1 MTHALGH
8 RSRVKVVFWPTCRP
22 GNNCNTK
29 SNCHPEKTASVSLF
43 RFGALVPF
51 SISVAEQLGSLVQ
64 ILCKNVILE
73 VSPLLPCNFLETSR

>member
-1 MTHALGH
+1 MHSATGAGLKLYFGQP
-8 RSRVKVVFWPTCRP
+8 VVLAT
-22 GNNCNTK
+22 
-29 SNCHPEKTASVSLF
+29 TATPSPIVTPKRQLQFRFF